1 MDTPKRTVKY
11 IANSTARGIAFR
23 GFAWKA
29 VGEAKRERGSVM
41 SSRSTGRIRMDEDSD
56 KWTRNASV
64 SKAADVR
71 PNSRFGQYGGI
82 SLMALPSTDLPRRTS
97 E

>member
-1 MDTPKRTVKY
+1 
-11 IANSTARGIAFR
+11 
-23 GFAWKA
+23 
-29 VGEAKRERGSVM
+29 M

-82 SLMALPSTDLPRRTS
+82 SNGYAIDRPSEANIRVIRWSAFSSDEVDKARVGRKIYGFRR
-97 E
+97 